1 MKGVRAIARSP
12 LVWVGTTYF
21 AEGFPY
27 SLVRQLSSV
36 YFKDHHASLP
46 AIGMTSLMGLPWALK
61 FLWSPYL
68 DHYGTKRRWLLW
80 LEVLLVAA
88 LLCMAGASRTAWAL
102 SLGAIFFVVTAV
114 LSATHDIA
122 IDGYYL
128 EALDRKGQARFVG
141 YRVMAYRIAMITA
154 AGGIVSLSQY
164 AGWVGAFGCAACVLF
179 VLLVYHLF
187 FLPAVETER
196 VPIGRLWGGL
206 VRKRSA
212 WRVVWIVCAA
222 AALGYLAP
230 RCGVGEGLFRPI
242 APYVTRL
249 SASSLIGILLLAS
262 LVVLLLLR
270 GRIRDSLYASRS
282 FYAASFVS
290 FLDQERIGWALA
302 FIVLYRSGESLLMSM
317 CVPFL
322 MDIGINKAQYGL
334 ISGTLGIVCSILG
347 ALAGGACIARFTIKR
362 TIWPLTLAQNLT
374 LLLYMGI
381 AFYYRDVTGTETA
394 RLGVSLPL
402 VAAVHCFEQFA
413 AGLGTAVF
421 SFYLMRCCRPE
432 YKASHFAIVS
442 GIMNIG
448 GSLFGVVSGFI
459 ASLLGYWRFFGL
471 SFLASIPGM
480 LLIFFIPFLD
490 EPAS

>member
-1 MKGVRAIARSP
+1 MRDLRAIARSP

-27 SLVRQLSSV
+27 SLVRQISSV

-68 DHYGTKRRWLLW
+68 DQYGTKRRWLLW
-80 LEVLLVAA
+80 LEVVLVVS
-88 LLCMAGASRTAWAL
+88 LLCLAGASRTASAL

-141 YRVMAYRIAMITA
+141 YRVMAYRIAMISA

-164 AGWVGAFGCAACVLF
+164 AEWVGSFGCAAALLLVLF
-179 VLLVYHLF
+179 IYHLF

-196 VPIGRLWGGL
+196 VPITRLWGGL
-206 VRKRSA
+206 VQE
-212 WRVVWIVCAA
+212 RVAYRTVSIVCAA
-222 AALGYLAP
+222 AALGYLAV
-230 RCGVGEGLFRPI
+230 RCGAGEKVFGPLAPHLAHVSPSGLVGM
-242 APYVTRL
+242 
-249 SASSLIGILLLAS
+249 LLLCS
-262 LVVLLLLR
+262 LLVLLLLR
-270 GRIRDSLYASRS
+270 GRIRDALYTSES
-282 FYAASFVS
+282 FYAKSFLS
-290 FLDQERIGWALA
+290 FLDQKRIGWALA
-302 FIVLYRSGESLLMSM
+302 FIVLYRSGESLLLSM

-347 ALAGGACIARFTIKR
+347 ALTGGGLIARFTLKR

-374 LLLYMGI
+374 LLLYMAM
-381 AFYYRDVTGTETA
+381 AFHYRDTGAGTA
-394 RLGVSLPL
+394 RFGVSLPL

-413 AGLGTAVF
+413 TGLGTAVF

-432 YKASHFAIVS
+432 FKASHFAIVS

-448 GSLFGVVSGFI
+448 GSLFGVVSGFL